1 MVPNDALASPA
12 DETGATPAAAPRVL
26 LVGVDPALVDFR
38 TLPGLTAAGV
48 RGARSEIDA
57 ELSALG
63 LTVERCVLDLGATA
77 EATLRR
83 ALGNGDFACV
93 VIGAGVRVVPENLPL
108 FERVVNTVHRLAPDA
123 AIAFNTD
130 PADTADAVR
139 RALAAPRP

>member
-1 MVPNDALASPA
+1 M
-12 DETGATPAAAPRVL
+12 L

-38 TLPGLTAAGV
+38 ALPGLTAAEV
-48 RGARSEIDA
+48 RGARAEVDA
-57 ELSALG
+57 ELAAAG

-83 ALGNGDFACV
+83 ALVDGDFTCV

-108 FERVVNTVHRLAPDA
+108 FERVVNTVHRLAPEA
-123 AIAFNTD
+123 AIGFNTD

-139 RALAAPRP
+139 RALATTRP